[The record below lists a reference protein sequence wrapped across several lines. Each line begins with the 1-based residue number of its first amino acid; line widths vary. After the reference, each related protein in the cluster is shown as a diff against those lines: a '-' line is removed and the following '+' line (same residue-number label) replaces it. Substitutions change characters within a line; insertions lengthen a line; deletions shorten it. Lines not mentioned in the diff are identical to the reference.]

1 MLSGFVGLTNRK
13 MSSPFYRK
21 VVVSKPAAT
30 AGSLKR
36 LSGASVTEVQFK
48 RFPKASRIQII
59 KSPANAGLS
68 FLISRQHR
76 TISGTVIFVSKD
88 TS

>member
-13 MSSPFYRK
+13 MSSPFYGK

-36 LSGASVTEVQFK
+36 LSKGICRKLRLKHIPTT
-48 RFPKASRIQII
+48 SRIQKL
-59 KSPANAGLS
+59 KSPANAGL
-68 FLISRQHR
+68 LYI
-76 TISGTVIFVSKD
+76 
-88 TS
+88 